1 MDTVVQHEFVKADS
15 VNPNPVASGLY
26 FYLDPEVFVSDPHL
40 TEINEAPYIY
50 GFKSEL
56 WIRIQDP

>member
-26 FYLDPEVFVSDPHL
+26 FYLDPEVFVSDP
-40 TEINEAPYIY
+40 TQM
-50 GFKSEL
+50 KEL
-56 WIRIQDP
+56 IVIIFPIPDAGTSLSLV